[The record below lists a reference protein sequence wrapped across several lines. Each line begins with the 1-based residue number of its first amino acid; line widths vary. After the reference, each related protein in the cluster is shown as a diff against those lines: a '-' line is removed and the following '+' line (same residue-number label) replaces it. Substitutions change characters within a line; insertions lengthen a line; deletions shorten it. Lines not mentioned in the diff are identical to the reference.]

1 MFALEIADKNVFE
14 QIIFYLKEISIN
26 GFINY
31 IVKPHLI
38 FFGFIFFIT
47 IFFLTKEIINKF
59 QKKKIHKK
67 NDDYIF
73 ISIFILALTPHAQ
86 IGGLE
91 KYTTSYTLGIIIVL
105 ILLNSLKSIDF
116 KYFISTFLIFTI
128 ILIIKNN
135 YSHPEYSS
143 LIINTANK
151 KYNSKNI
158 KFFTKQKWTQKK
170 WIVING
176 IIENQNKIN
185 TICNIQNSLNLTDDT
200 FYYSILKNKNQ
211 LIPFIFERHGN
222 LLIDVVEPEFYKTNQ
237 KKIDNKKIFLITS
250 KNNHK
255 LFDIKNYSILEKYSI
270 DKNNLNLNIISI
282 MIPNDCLKKI
292 NSY

>member
-1 MFALEIADKNVFE
+1 M
-14 QIIFYLKEISIN
+14 
-26 GFINY
+26 
-31 IVKPHLI
+31 
-38 FFGFIFFIT
+38 
-47 IFFLTKEIINKF
+47 
-59 QKKKIHKK
+59 
-67 NDDYIF
+67 
-73 ISIFILALTPHAQ
+73 
-86 IGGLE
+86 
-91 KYTTSYTLGIIIVL
+91 
-105 ILLNSLKSIDF
+105 
-116 KYFISTFLIFTI
+116 IFTI

-143 LIINTANK
+143 LIINTADK